1 MLENENY
8 HSRYISQV
16 SATRSHGAEAV
27 IPSLGRA
34 EVVVGGGA
42 DLGAGQI
49 RVRDHEVS
57 SHHQYSD
64 LVITMGC
71 RQEVEVVQLDHGTG
85 YTAVRRRDT
94 GEYGFVPT
102 SSLHFH

>member
-57 SHHQYSD
+57 CQHQ
-64 LVITMGC
+64 
-71 RQEVEVVQLDHGTG
+71 
-85 YTAVRRRDT
+85 
-94 GEYGFVPT
+94 
-102 SSLHFH
+102 